1 MANYDELANFFKGLT
16 DHQLYLAEDILRKEK
31 YSRMSPSKQ
40 ESMEAEKFMKKWLV
54 QQKLEGKDIEE
65 YRLQVMEYSTEGEE
79 YSIPILTLLEGGTE
93 LQDYVDSEPRD
104 YMDIDRELI
113 ETVVTF
119 YPDKDTPDEV
129 VKAISK
135 LDISSIGDY
144 FMEQ

>member
-1 MANYDELANFFKGLT
+1 MANYDELVNFFKCLT
-16 DHQLYLAEDILRKEK
+16 DHQLRLAEDILRKEK
-31 YSRMSPSKQ
+31 YSRMRPSKQ

-104 YMDIDRELI
+104 YMSIDRELI

-144 FMEQ
+144 FME

>member
-1 MANYDELANFFKGLT
+1 MPNYDEMEAIFKSLT
-16 DHQLYLAEDILRKEK
+16 DRQLCLAEDILRKEK
-31 YSRMSPSKQ
+31 YSRMRPSKQ
-40 ESMEAEKFMKKWLV
+40 DSMEAEKVVKKWLV
-54 QQKLEGKDIEE
+54 QQRLDGKDLDEC
-65 YRLQVMEYSTEGEE
+65 RLQVMEYTTQGEE